1 MEFKI
6 KLLINSNLI
15 AAFWDSSLDQ
25 NPIGIKIYNGFDSS
39 FRIVVFELVKRLTK
53 GDRVGASAKNE
64 VQGIGKL
71 IDQFFKVAGF
81 KAAREWATI
90 LFVLVRSE
98 IDVIAN
104 EIGKLRVIIDGP
116 VLDAGSG
123 ERCTS
128 QISSACFD
136 IG

>member
-1 MEFKI
+1 M
-6 KLLINSNLI
+6 
-15 AAFWDSSLDQ
+15 
-25 NPIGIKIYNGFDSS
+25 Y
-39 FRIVVFELVKRLTK
+39 ELVKRLPK
-53 GDRVGASAKNE
+53 DDRVGASAKNE

-71 IDQFFKVAGF
+71 IDQFFNVAGF

-116 VLDAGSG
+116 VLDQAPVSVA
-123 ERCTS
+123 RRRSVPPALTLDRL
-128 QISSACFD
+128 A
-136 IG
+136 